1 MRHINLTI
9 NNLFCKNIFT
19 KSKDSKDV
27 FNKTNKI
34 IIFIDKIYDEFY
46 KNRTCTHWKTLE
58 SGKTGFVIMR
68 KKKLSAKGAKT
79 VGTDEIDKNL
89 TKSGREKK
97 KVGLFVQK
105 IFQNEQFA
113 EAQKG
118 K

>member
-1 MRHINLTI
+1 
-9 NNLFCKNIFT
+9 
-19 KSKDSKDV
+19 
-27 FNKTNKI
+27 
-34 IIFIDKIYDEFY
+34 
-46 KNRTCTHWKTLE
+46 
-58 SGKTGFVIMR
+58 MR